1 MTASVEVRAKRRY
14 DEDRAKGYDV
24 SYENIVKEIRERD
37 KRDSGREIAPLRCAE
52 DAVVVDTS
60 SMTPEEAVE
69 FIKNKI
75 QEKI

>member
-1 MTASVEVRAKRRY
+1 MR
-14 DEDRAKGYDV
+14 
-24 SYENIVKEIRERD
+24 EIKERD
-37 KRDSGREIAPLRCAE
+37 KRDSEREIAPLKCAE

-60 SMTPEEAVE
+60 DMTPEQAVE